1 MTRPAHSR
9 ASFAKALLVTSLI
22 LALVI
27 ITAASGVVHFHQD
40 DESAAHCRICQVAHV
55 PFAPVVVRVA
65 LAPPVRLVRATTVF
79 ARNLYL
85 EPFLVPSRSRA
96 PPA

>member
-1 MTRPAHSR
+1 MTRPAYSR
-9 ASFAKALLVTSLI
+9 ASLAKTLLVASLI

-55 PFAPVVVRVA
+55 PFAPVVVRVVVA
-65 LAPPVRLVRATTVF
+65 APVRLVRATPVF
-79 ARNLYL
+79 AQHLYL
-85 EPFLVPSRSRA
+85 EPFLVPSHSRA

>member
-1 MTRPAHSR
+1 MMRLAKSR
-9 ASFAKALLVTSLI
+9 TSFARALLVTSLV

-27 ITAASGVVHFHQD
+27 ITAAAGVVHFHQG
-40 DESAAHCRICQVAHV
+40 DESAANCRICQVAHV
-55 PFAPVVVRVA
+55 PFAPAVVRVVV
-65 LAPPVRLVRATTVF
+65 APPVRLVRVTTVF

-85 EPFLVPSRSRA
+85 EPFLLPSRSRA